1 MIYKGD
7 KLEHWR
13 NRYEGLNHAQV
24 FLHYN
29 DKNGKYGDQ
38 YLDGRNIL
46 GLDAKHKTNKN
57 Y

>member
-1 MIYKGD
+1 S
-7 KLEHWR
+7 
-13 NRYEGLNHAQV
+13 V

-38 YLDGRNIL
+38 NLDGRNIL
-46 GLDAKHKTNKN
+46 GLAAKHKTNKN